1 MKNTPILFVALWL
14 LATSCAQAQSGP
26 IVKRTLDLPAIEAI
40 GLGLKGTVYLKQG
53 SPQEVVIEAQESLL
67 DEIDTRV
74 TDGNWNIEFKNRK
87 LSDYKPI
94 AVFITLA
101 DIRSIAIG
109 GSGKVI
115 AEEAFQLDQPLEIS
129 IGGSGLVQMKG
140 TAPKTEISIAGSGK
154 VEAEDFEVEK
164 CEVSIAGSGKT
175 YIHVNSQLE
184 VSVAGS
190 GKVFYKGD
198 PKKETS
204 IAGSGKV
211 EKM

>member
-1 MKNTPILFVALWL
+1 MKNAPFLFVALWL
-14 LATSCAQAQSGP
+14 LVTSCSQAQSGP

-40 GLGLKGTVYLKQG
+40 GLGLNGTLYLKQG
-53 SPQEVVIEAQESLL
+53 SRQEVVIEAQESLL
-67 DEIDTRV
+67 DKINTSV
-74 TDGNWNIEFKNRK
+74 QDGSWTIEFKGLQ
-87 LSDYKPI
+87 LSKYQPI
-94 AVFITLA
+94 VVYITLA
-101 DIRSIAIG
+101 DIRSIAVG

-115 AEEAFQLDQPLEIS
+115 AEKAFQLDQPLEIS

-140 TAPKTEISIAGSGK
+140 TAPKAEISIAGSGK

-190 GKVFYKGD
+190 GKVFYKGN
-198 PKKETS
+198 PQTESS